1 MSLWSSQRSRRN
13 NETGKFRP
21 RVRLGTEKSPGGQH
35 RGWSYHFVIHQT
47 GTSVRRTIYSVT
59 ISDPHQNQL
68 AYLRDFLS
76 VEQAATAARKWID
89 CRLSRIWPKSSAGA
103 VGTIP
108 ALPAQEEP
116 VQENSTQ
123 EK

>member
-21 RVRLGTEKSPGGQH
+21 RVRLGTEKTPGGQH

-47 GTSVRRTIYSVT
+47 GTSIRRTIYSVT
-59 ISDPHQNQL
+59 ISDHHQNRL
-68 AYLRDFLS
+68 AYLRDFSS
-76 VEQAATAARKWID
+76 VEKAATAARAWID
-89 CRLSRIWPKSSAGA
+89 CRLKRILPRSSAGA
-103 VGTIP
+103 IGTIP
-108 ALPAQEEP
+108 ALPAQKEAS
-116 VQENSTQ
+116 QENSDQ

>member
-1 MSLWSSQRSRRN
+1 MSLWSSLRSRRN
-13 NETGKFRP
+13 NETGKFRS

-59 ISDPHQNQL
+59 ISDPHQNRL
-68 AYLRDFLS
+68 AYLRNFS
-76 VEQAATAARKWID
+76 NVEQAATAARAWID
-89 CRLSRIWPKSSAGA
+89 CRLKRILPRSSAGSI
-103 VGTIP
+103 GTIP
-108 ALPAQEEP
+108 APPAQEDP
-116 VQENSTQ
+116 DQ

>member
-1 MSLWSSQRSRRN
+1 MSLWCSQTGRRKSDS
-13 NETGKFRP
+13 GKFRSH
-21 RVRLGTEKSPGGQH
+21 VRLGAEKLPGGRH
-35 RGWSYHFVIHQT
+35 RGWSYHFVSYQT

-59 ISDPHQNQL
+59 ISDPHQNRR
-68 AYLRDFLS
+68 AYLRDFSS
-76 VEQAATAARKWID
+76 VEQAATAAREWID
-89 CRLSRIWPKSSAGA
+89 HTLSRIWPKSSAGA

-116 VQENSTQ
+116 VQENSSQ